1 MSSYVHLPVTVTA
14 NTVLME
20 DAIYGALLVCG
31 YLQDRQREESLVSNV
46 INSKCDETS
55 DLTFL

>member
-1 MSSYVHLPVTVTA
+1 M
-14 NTVLME
+14 
-20 DAIYGALLVCG
+20 YGAPLVCG
-31 YLQDRQREESLVSNV
+31 NLQDRQSEESLVSNV